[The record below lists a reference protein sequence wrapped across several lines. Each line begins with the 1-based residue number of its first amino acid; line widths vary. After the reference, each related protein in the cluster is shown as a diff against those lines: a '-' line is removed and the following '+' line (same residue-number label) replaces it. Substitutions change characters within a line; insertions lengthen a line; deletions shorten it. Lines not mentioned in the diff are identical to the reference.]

1 MAGDVVDGEQR
12 IDLGGAP
19 YGRSLRIEWII
30 NHLDRLDPLSTG
42 GDWVGETYRVMGVLG
57 EVLDRL
63 DSDMGGMAALHDTND
78 LHEAYRAYHH
88 ARGRLVEALRTETY
102 IKEIETVIEHAAS
115 ELGVDT
121 TEREATLW
129 HLDGCH
135 RRGTH
140 AVELATY
147 LTARQLGTRRDHHAI
162 HHSYVPPTFVR
173 AELLV
178 RTPAWVMQ
186 YAQICDPE
194 AAKDC
199 SRGYVLTDAECDY
212 VRGLWDGYGNHLER
226 VVEAAKRLA
235 RAGNVR
241 IGQ

>member
-1 MAGDVVDGEQR
+1 MAANAVDGEQR
-12 IDLGGAP
+12 IDLGEVP
-19 YGRSLRIEWII
+19 YSRSGRIEWIVGQ
-30 NHLDRLDPLSTG
+30 LDRLDPISTG
-42 GDWVGETYRVMGVLG
+42 GGWVAETYRVMGVLG
-57 EVLDRL
+57 EHLDRL
-63 DSDMGGMAALHDTND
+63 DSDVGGMAALHDTDD

-88 ARGRLVEALRTETY
+88 ARARLVKALRTETY
-102 IKEIETVIEHAAS
+102 IKEIETALERAAR

-147 LTARQLGTRRDHHAI
+147 LTARQLGTRRDHYAI

-178 RTPAWVMQ
+178 RTPAWVAQ
-186 YAQICDPE
+186 YAQVCDPE
-194 AAKDC
+194 AAEDC

-212 VRGLWDGYGNHLER
+212 VRGLWDGDGTRLER
-226 VVEAAKRLA
+226 IVEAAKRLV
-235 RAGNVR
+235 RAGSVR
-241 IGQ
+241 IAQ